1 MIHDPD
7 RNYLQED
14 VIEIAAINAAAATR
28 VLFYGGKIDY
38 NEPNLVV
45 SPTITDSFKCCNS
58 ITAQLVQQSLNVASK
73 LHFKLTLI

>member
-28 VLFYGGKIDY
+28 VLFYGDTMSQI
-38 NEPNLVV
+38 
-45 SPTITDSFKCCNS
+45 
-58 ITAQLVQQSLNVASK
+58 
-73 LHFKLTLI
+73 